1 MVFTVER
8 LSCGAGLAV
17 AEMPHVPSVAVGLW
31 LGVGGR
37 HEDKR
42 VNGISHFLEHLLFK
56 GTGKRNA
63 LEISEAIEGVG
74 GRLNAFTAEE
84 MTCYYARASAKHL
97 PLVLDVLTD
106 MLRNANFPAHEIE
119 RERGVITEE
128 IKMYED
134 HPEQVAMERLSTLLW
149 PNHPL
154 GRSLCGSV
162 KTVSSLQQQ
171 DFIDFRDRHYHG
183 GNLWITAAGNT
194 NLREVKELLSPLLA
208 GIAGGEP
215 SPYKSGA
222 TRQLQP
228 RISVVNKP
236 IEQTHVAMA
245 LRSVSRHDPRKFAL
259 RLLSVILGENMSSR
273 LFQTIREEHGL
284 AYSVDSSV
292 SYLHDAGTLS
302 INVGLDSDK
311 LPKAL
316 DLIFKALQVL
326 SINPPSARELHRAK
340 EYTVGQTQLS
350 LESTVNQMMWLG
362 DHALGHGRV
371 LDPSKVLGQ
380 IEAVTAEEIR
390 QMAEL
395 VTTRRNLSLSIV
407 SPELKLGDVE
417 KMVTLG

>member
-31 LGVGGR
+31 LAVGGR

-42 VNGISHFLEHLLFK
+42 INGISHFLEHLLFK

-106 MLRNANFPAHEIE
+106 MLLNATFPAHEIE

-134 HPEQVAMERLSTLLW
+134 HPEQVAMERLSGLLW

-154 GRSLCGSV
+154 GRSLCGTV
-162 KTVSSLQQQ
+162 RTVSSLSQA
-171 DFIDFRDRHYHG
+171 DFTAFRDRHYHA

-194 NLREVKELLSPLLA
+194 SLREVKELLTPLLQR
-208 GIAGGEP
+208 IPQGEV
-215 SPYKSGA
+215 SPYKPA
-222 TRQLQP
+222 TSRQTAP

-245 LRSVSRHDPRKFAL
+245 LRSVSRHDPHKFAL

-292 SYLHDAGTLS
+292 SYLHDSGTLS
-302 INVGLDSDK
+302 INVGLDCDK

-316 DLIFKALQVL
+316 DLIFRALKEL
-326 SINPPSARELHRAK
+326 SLNPPSARELVRAK

-350 LESTVNQMMWLG
+350 LESTVNQMMWMG

-390 QMAEL
+390 AIAEAIS
-395 VTTRRNLSLSIV
+395 RRSNLSLSIV
-407 SPELKLGDVE
+407 SPEIKAAQVAG
-417 KMVTLG
+417 MVTLD